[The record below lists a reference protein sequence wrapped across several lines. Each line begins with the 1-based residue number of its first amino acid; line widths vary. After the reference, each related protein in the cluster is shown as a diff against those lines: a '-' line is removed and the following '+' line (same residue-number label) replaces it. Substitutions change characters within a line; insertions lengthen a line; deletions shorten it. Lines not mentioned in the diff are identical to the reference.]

1 MRINEALCMEMNF
14 GNEHVVAV
22 VGFML
27 ALLFCKQMLE
37 CMHSLL
43 QVWQSCAAYAACCDY
58 GQEHI
63 LRGGMLA
70 ALPHIDNFL
79 PVHNLASLEQLAAQ
93 LEHLDGARPARR
105 QPALQPAL

>member
-37 CMHSLL
+37 CLRQDVAAIPPFLVALL
-43 QVWQSCAAYAACCDY
+43 
-58 GQEHI
+58 G
-63 LRGGMLA
+63 LL
-70 ALPHIDNFL
+70 LPTD
-79 PVHNLASLEQLAAQ
+79 A
-93 LEHLDGARPARR
+93 PAI
-105 QPALQPAL
+105 P